1 MKVGSTLI
9 DIVSDGTILLD
20 GGALFGQIPK
30 TLWEVNMK
38 PDRKNR
44 VRLGMNCLL
53 IQTPDKTVLVDTG
66 SGSKRTDKLKDIY
79 GLNGNRLLKRLKGLN
94 VTARDIDAVVL
105 THLHF
110 DHSGGCTK
118 LDRSGN
124 GTPTFSKARHIVQKA
139 SWDEANN
146 PNERSKSAYFT
157 DDFIPIQEAGLLD
170 LLEGDAEICPGV
182 NVKVTNAHTPGH
194 QIILIE
200 AGSER
205 IAYLGDLIPT
215 PYHLALPHIAA
226 FDYSPND
233 TLEQK
238 RELLRTATSN
248 GWMLIFGH
256 SLEQSAGYVEERN
269 GKINFTPVDF

>member
-1 MKVGSTLI
+1 MKVGSTSI
-9 DIVSDGTILLD
+9 DIVSDGTILID
-20 GGALFGQIPK
+20 GGALFGQVPK
-30 TLWEVNMK
+30 SIWEVNMK

-66 SGSKRTDKLKDIY
+66 VGSKRTEKLRDIY
-79 GLNGNRLLKRLKGLN
+79 GLNGNKLLKRLKSLD

-110 DHSGGCTK
+110 DHSGGSTK

-124 GTPTFSKARHIVQKA
+124 GAPTFPKARYIVQK
-139 SWDEANN
+139 SCWDEANN

-157 DDFIPIQEAGLLD
+157 DDFLPIQEAGLLD
-170 LLEGDAEICPGV
+170 LIDGDTEICTGV
-182 NVKVTNAHTPGH
+182 NVKVTHAHTPGH
-194 QIILIE
+194 QIVLIE

-205 IAYLGDLIPT
+205 MMYLGDLVPT
-215 PYHLALPHIAA
+215 PYHLSLPYIAA

-238 RELLRTATSN
+238 RELIHTAASK

-256 SLEQSAGYVEERN
+256 SLEQSAGFVEERN
-269 GKINFTPVDF
+269 GKINFKPVDF

>member
-1 MKVGSTLI
+1 MKVGSTSI
-9 DIVSDGTILLD
+9 DIVSDGTILID

-30 TLWEVNMK
+30 PLWEVNMK

-53 IQTPDKTVLVDTG
+53 IQTPDHTVLVDTG
-66 SGSKRTDKLKDIY
+66 AGSKRTDKLRDIY
-79 GLNGNRLLKRLKGLN
+79 GLNGNRLLKRLKALN
-94 VTARDIDAVVL
+94 VTARDIDSVVL

-124 GTPTFSKARHIVQKA
+124 GAPTFPKARHIVQKSA
-139 SWDEANN
+139 WDEANN
-146 PNERSKSAYFT
+146 PDERSKSAYFT
-157 DDFIPIQEAGLLD
+157 DDFVPIHEAGLLD
-170 LLEGDAEICPGV
+170 LIEGDAEICPGV

-205 IAYLGDLIPT
+205 IAFLGDLIPT
-215 PYHLALPHIAA
+215 PFHLPLPNIAA
-226 FDYSPND
+226 FDYSAND
-233 TLEQK
+233 TLDQK
-238 RELLRTATSN
+238 RELLRTATSK

-269 GKINFTPVDF
+269 GKINFLPVDF

>member
-1 MKVGSTLI
+1 MKVGSTSI

-30 TLWEVNMK
+30 ALWEVNMK

-66 SGSKRTDKLKDIY
+66 AGSKRTDKLKDIY
-79 GLNGNRLLKRLKGLN
+79 GLNGNRLIKRLKGLN
-94 VTARDIDAVVL
+94 VTARDIDSVVL

-124 GTPTFSKARHIVQKA
+124 GSPTFSKARHIVQKS

-157 DDFIPIQEAGLLD
+157 DDFLPIQEAGLLD
-170 LLEGDAEICPGV
+170 LIEGDAEICPGV

-194 QIILIE
+194 QIVLIE

-215 PYHLALPHIAA
+215 PFHLPLPNIAA

-233 TLEQK
+233 TLDQK
-238 RELLRTATSN
+238 RELLRTATSK

-269 GKINFTPVDF
+269 GKINFLPVDF